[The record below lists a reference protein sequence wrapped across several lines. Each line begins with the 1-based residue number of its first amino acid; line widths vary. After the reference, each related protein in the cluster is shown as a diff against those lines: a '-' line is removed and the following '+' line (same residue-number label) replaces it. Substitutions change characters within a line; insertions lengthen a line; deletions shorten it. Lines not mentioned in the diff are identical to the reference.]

1 MVRYLTI
8 NLTNGKILSINR
20 EILMV
25 RYLTINREIL
35 MVRYLTS
42 TRRY

>member
-1 MVRYLTI
+1 MVRFLHQQGD
-8 NLTNGKILSINR
+8 TNGKIHNYR

-25 RYLTINREIL
+25 RYLTLIL
-35 MVRYLTS
+35 MVRYLTL